1 MIQSQISVISQRP
14 SLTPKTSRKKYKKV
28 PPELFKERRGTELHS
43 NLGLSCNQ
51 FINERFNIIE
61 LYLIRGSI
69 DKYKP
74 SVLPQITDVF
84 PCPLNFRQTFHTIFT
99 HLNRVSSLFHV
110 ICVMTV
116 IYNSISYE
124 AALLSLIS
132 TCGKCS
138 DIPLLRSVF
147 NIDHS

>member
-1 MIQSQISVISQRP
+1 MIQPQISVMSQRL
-14 SLTPKTSRKKYKKV
+14 SLTPKTSRKKYKEV
-28 PPELFKERRGTELHS
+28 PPELLKERRGTKLHS

-51 FINERFNIIE
+51 FINELFSIIE
-61 LYLIRGSI
+61 PYLICGSI

-99 HLNRVSSLFHV
+99 HLNRVLSLFQV

-116 IYNSISYE
+116 IYNCISYE
-124 AALLSLIS
+124 AALLSLIP
-132 TCGKCS
+132 TRGKRS
-138 DIPLLRSVF
+138 DIPPF
-147 NIDHS
+147 EICI